1 MGFDIAAH
9 LCFDACVCS
18 VFVFIGCH
26 LIKEWVPNEADMPT
40 EVINLLS
47 SSPTRP
53 EATSVAVPSL
63 ESAERGD
70 TRVPCRPIRY
80 DLQHPTNAE
89 TRSNA
94 TGLSSYTSTE
104 PTVSTKRSSS
114 DQTHHDEDES
124 LFLSDDCDTIHNPDT
139 GLPKKRG
146 TSVGLS
152 RGTRRRD
159 GPVSPQKTTSS
170 LVGSSNQVPLRPFGT
185 KRWNNVLED
194 IEFSSS
200 PVDLAS
206 SKAAGKAPVILS
218 DPFASPQEDHMSKQ
232 ASYGTT
238 SNASPSGLPHR
249 PDQDGGGA
257 SRSRPAGARSNYDAQ
272 RPARTTF
279 IDLSSDPTDSPPSP
293 PKPQLDISNGRGQ
306 ATWDPISSSAPN
318 TYDIE
323 DLLSSPHATAVGA
336 TIIDSS
342 SDSDGLPDL
351 DAVDFSKVRATKHS
365 RRTSSHP
372 TIQTS
377 RQATKKVGRTN
388 EEKEREKKDRAEA
401 REIDKER
408 KRIEK
413 VRAREAR
420 ALQKEEEKA
429 LAEVNKLRT
438 DKKVSAPE
446 MIVDIPTS
454 ISPGL
459 KVQLEALLGDLNVQ
473 HETWDSTVE
482 HVVKW
487 RRKVASRFD
496 EEMGLWKP
504 MPMRIQDENHVLVIV
519 QADQFVKFVLGG
531 EGHDLDAHVLQMKG
545 KFPGTKIIYLIES
558 LTAWMRK
565 NKNLLNRQF
574 ASAVRNL
581 GADSEPSIQSHRRG
595 NNHPQEYMD
604 EDKIEDALLSLQVLH
619 GALVHHTNAP
629 VETAQW
635 VAVFTQHISTIPYRK
650 ARDASAD
657 AGFCMESGQVRTGD
671 SAKDTYIRMLQ
682 EIARVTAP
690 VAYGIVAKY
699 ETVTD
704 LIRGLEEEGPLALA
718 ACRKSANKD
727 GALTD
732 RTIGQAISKR
742 IHKIFLGQDPLSTDV

>member
-1 MGFDIAAH
+1 M
-9 LCFDACVCS
+9 
-18 VFVFIGCH
+18 
-26 LIKEWVPNEADMPT
+26 PNEADMPT
-40 EVINLLS
+40 EVIDLLSS

-53 EATSVAVPSL
+53 EAGTSVAVSSFDL
-63 ESAERGD
+63 AEQAD

-80 DLQHPTNAE
+80 DLQRPANAE

-94 TGLSSYTSTE
+94 TGLSSYTSAE
-104 PTVSTKRSSS
+104 PTVRTKRSSDDQS
-114 DQTHHDEDES
+114 GQTHHDEDKS
-124 LFLSDDCDTIHNPDT
+124 LFLSDDSDTVCDPNT
-139 GLPKKRG
+139 GSLPKKRR

-152 RGTRRRD
+152 RGTRRRE
-159 GPVSPQKTTSS
+159 GLVSPEKATSA
-170 LVGSSNQVPLRPFGT
+170 LAGSSHRAPLRPVGT
-185 KRWNNVLED
+185 KRWNNVVDD

-200 PVDLAS
+200 PVNLAS
-206 SKAAGKAPVILS
+206 SKAAGKAPEILS
-218 DPFASPQEDHMSKQ
+218 DPFASPQEDHMSKR
-232 ASYGTT
+232 ASYVAT

-249 PDQDGGGA
+249 LNKDGRGV
-257 SRSRPAGARSNYDAQ
+257 SQNQPAGMRSNYDTR
-272 RPARTTF
+272 RPASTTV
-279 IDLSSDPTDSPPSP
+279 IDLSSDPADSPLP
-293 PKPQLDISNGRGQ
+293 PAKPQLKTSNGRGQ

-323 DLLSSPHATAVGA
+323 DLLSSPHATTAGATTTGA

-351 DAVDFSKVRATKHS
+351 DDLDFSKIRATKHS

-372 TIQTS
+372 TTQTL
-377 RQATKKVGRTN
+377 RQATKKVGRSN
-388 EEKEREKKDRAEA
+388 EEKEREKRDRAEA

-408 KRIEK
+408 KRVEK

-429 LAEVNKLRT
+429 LAEVNRLRT

-446 MIVDIPTS
+446 MIVDIPAS

-473 HETWDSTVE
+473 YETWNSTVE

-496 EEMGLWKP
+496 VEMGLWKP
-504 MPMRIQDENHVLVIV
+504 VPMRIQDEDHVLVIV
-519 QADQFVKFVLGG
+519 QADQFVQFVLGG
-531 EGHDLDAHVLQMKG
+531 EGHDLDAHVLRMKS

-565 NKNLLNRQF
+565 NRNLLNRQF
-574 ASAVRNL
+574 ASAVRSM
-581 GADSEPSIQSHRRG
+581 GAEFESSMQSRRRG

-619 GALVHHTNAP
+619 GTLVHHTNAP

-657 AGFCMESGQVRTGD
+657 AAFCMDSGQVRTGD

-699 ETVTD
+699 ETVTN
-704 LIRGLEEEGPLALA
+704 LIQGLEEEGPLALA
-718 ACRKSANKD
+718 ECRKSANKD